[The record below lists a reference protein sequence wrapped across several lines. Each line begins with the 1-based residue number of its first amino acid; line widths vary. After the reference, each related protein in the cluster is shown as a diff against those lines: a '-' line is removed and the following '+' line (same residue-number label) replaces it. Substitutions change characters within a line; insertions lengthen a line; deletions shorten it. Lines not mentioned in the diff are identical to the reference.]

1 MIAWLL
7 SADTAQPSFDW
18 ATLVVQYGTAAVPVI
33 ILGFISKTL
42 WARNQTYETLITE
55 KVVPA
60 LTDSNRLIAESTSL
74 LSQVASQPKVDPA
87 IFQRLIST
95 LEANERNAH

>member
-1 MIAWLL
+1 MIAWVL
-7 SADTAQPSFDW
+7 SANAAQPSLDW
-18 ATLVVQYGTAAVPVI
+18 TTLVVQYGTAAVPVV

-42 WARNQTYETLITE
+42 WARNQTYEALITE

-60 LTDSNRLIAESTSL
+60 LTDSNRVIADSIKL
-74 LSQVASQPKVDPA
+74 LGQVADQPRVDPA

-95 LEANERNAH
+95 LEANERNAR